1 MPVEISVF
9 PPVSMPAPGQSSF
22 SGDPDPVVVMERK
35 LPALQE
41 TAASRLEMSQL
52 LTRVFSSLIETGEE
66 DRNRAV
72 ENGLGIFGEFF
83 RVERSYVFLFR
94 RENGEMLM
102 DNTHE
107 WCAAGVSSEKDRL
120 QGVPVSLIAGSMDLF
135 TRGEVLNIPRV
146 FDLPEESRTERDL
159 LESQGILSALMVPL
173 RVSGRL
179 TGFLGFDAVHEV
191 REWSDDVIAIISLL
205 GKMFAGAFELRDRT
219 RLLREM
225 NEALHRRI
233 ADRTAELGLILR
245 TMDEGY
251 FVLDGG
257 GTFLNVNEGFS
268 RIAGYPSEDLLSM
281 SIFDLLGGAFPG
293 GLKEE
298 RSGNGNTQGISFET
312 RIIRKGGSWRD
323 VSVTG
328 RFLPETGTFAAFVR
342 DITERVRGERA
353 MNYRANHDP
362 LTNLPNRR
370 CFLERLE
377 TALAQAGETGSE
389 LAVAMVDLNSFKGVN
404 DALGHAEG
412 DRVLEE
418 IARILTRSVR
428 ESDTVARWGGD
439 EFVILFENVR
449 DAADAAALASR
460 VSEAVCLTRSV
471 QGREFT
477 VTASIGVALFP
488 RHGLT
493 ADSLLRCADEAMYR
507 VKNGER
513 FFLLYSE

>member
-1 MPVEISVF
+1 
-9 PPVSMPAPGQSSF
+9 
-22 SGDPDPVVVMERK
+22 MERK
-35 LPALQE
+35 MPALQE

-66 DRNRAV
+66 DRNQAV
-72 ENGLGIFGEFF
+72 ENGLEIFGEFL

-94 RENGEMLM
+94 REDGEMLM

-120 QGVPVSLIAGSMDLF
+120 QGVPVSLIARSMDLF

-173 RVSGRL
+173 RVSGKL

-205 GKMFAGAFELRDRT
+205 GKMFAGAFELWDRT
-219 RLLREM
+219 RLLKSV
-225 NEALHRRI
+225 NSALERRI

-257 GTFLNVNEGFS
+257 GNFLNVNEGFS
-268 RIAGYPSEDLLSM
+268 KIAGYSAEELLSM
-281 SIFDLLGGAFPG
+281 SIFDLLGGAFPD
-293 GLKEE
+293 GLKED
-298 RSGNGNTQGISFET
+298 RSGSGHTPGISFET

-342 DITERVRGERA
+342 DITERVRRERA

-377 TALAQAGETGSE
+377 TALAKAGETGSE
-389 LAVAMVDLNSFKGVN
+389 LAVAMVDLNSFKRIN
-404 DALGHAEG
+404 DDLGHAEG

-418 IARILTRSVR
+418 IARILPRSVR

-460 VSEAVCLTRSV
+460 VSDAVRVSRHI
-471 QGREFT
+471 QGRES
-477 VTASIGVALFP
+477 VITASIGVALFP

-507 VKNGER
+507 VKNGEGG
-513 FFLLYSE
+513 FLLYSD